1 MSINS
6 STLTHDLYLLEV
18 TGRLDQDQAPLLETE
33 LAQLIQDGHYRLVV
47 DLAQVH
53 YINSAG
59 LRCLVGAWRKAREH
73 EGDLYLSGLNARLM
87 EIFSMVG
94 FDKVFQIHATA
105 AAAQEALEKLSADN
119 RQ

>member
-6 STLTHDLYLLEV
+6 STLAHNLYLLEV

-33 LAQLIQDGHYRLVV
+33 LTQLIQEGHYRLVV
-47 DLAQVH
+47 DLSQTH

-73 EGDLYLSGLNARLM
+73 EGDVYLSGLNARLM
-87 EIFSMVG
+87 EVFTMVG
-94 FDKVFQIHATA
+94 FDKVFQIYVTT
-105 AAAQEALEKLSADN
+105 AAAQEALEKLPLTN
-119 RQ
+119 TQ